1 MSREASSDL
10 QSDIQEEQEGQD
22 GFNGEAEKVLDRG
35 PGGLSMY
42 QAEYRA
48 GQNSGSAQTDLHNVN
63 LRASHSKNSVDYSIS
78 DRVPSGPPPPGLQ
91 DLGSVEWSY
100 KDPTGQVQGE
110 PILSLHAIN
119 LTVA

>member
-35 PGGLSMY
+35 PGGLSTY

-48 GQNSGSAQTDLHNVN
+48 GQNSGSAPTDLHNVN
-63 LRASHSKNSVDYSIS
+63 LRASHSKNAVDYSIS
-78 DRVPSGPPPPGLQ
+78 DRAPSGPGLQ

-110 PILSLHAIN
+110 VHPI
-119 LTVA
+119 VACH